1 MEKIKEYIKNGS
13 KKKQIINNINDRL
26 IYLTDELNYNNSDDD
41 VQEYIIDEIER
52 LTKVKAEINDGLIIK
67 SIDLGSVLK
76 VVAGVIVIG
85 GILKYEKEDIITS
98 KAFNIGGKI
107 IGI

>member
-1 MEKIKEYIKNGS
+1 MEKIKKYIKNGS

-26 IYLTDELNYNNSDDD
+26 IYLTDELNNNDSDD
-41 VQEYIIDEIER
+41 VQEYIIDDIER
-52 LTKVKAEINDGLIIK
+52 LTKVKAEMNDGLIIK

-85 GILKYEKEDIITS
+85 GILRYEKEDIITS

>member
-26 IYLTDELNYNNSDDD
+26 MYLTDELNYNNSDDE
-41 VQEYIIDEIER
+41 VQECIIDEIER
-52 LTKVKAEINDGLIIK
+52 LTKVKAEMNDGLIIK

-85 GILKYEKEDIITS
+85 GILRYEKEDIITS